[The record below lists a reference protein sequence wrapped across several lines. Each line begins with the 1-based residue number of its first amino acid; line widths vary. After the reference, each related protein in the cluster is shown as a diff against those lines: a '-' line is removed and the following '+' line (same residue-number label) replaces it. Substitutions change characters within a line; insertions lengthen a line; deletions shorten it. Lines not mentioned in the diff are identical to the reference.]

1 MSLVQN
7 RAQKAY
13 QNEEFL
19 QSPEARLLRMMSE
32 YVEPRAR
39 LWREKIRDTIVFF
52 GSARISSREEALA
65 KKQQVEHSAHVVARM
80 KGSEEIIKELEATRR
95 TAETRLHL
103 SKYYEDAVEL
113 ARLLTEWSVHVAMS
127 DYERDLKKQQN
138 GKERVPFVSTES
150 VRSHSFRQRYVICSG
165 GGPGIMEAANKGAAL
180 AGGRSIGLNISL
192 PYEQMPNSYI
202 TDELNFE
209 FHYFF
214 MRKFWFAYLCK
225 AIVIFPGGF
234 GTADE
239 LFEILTLV
247 QTNKIKKRMPI
258 VVYGT
263 DYWHKVINWDLFLE
277 YGLVDAADLALIH
290 FSDSPEEAANYIKTK
305 LERIDEGEESFMK
318 STPKE

>member
-1 MSLVQN
+1 MSLVQSK
-7 RAQKAY
+7 APKAY

-19 QSPEARLLRMMSE
+19 QSPEGRLLRIMSE
-32 YVEPRAR
+32 YMEPRAR

-52 GSARISSREEALA
+52 GSARITSREEAQA

-80 KGSEEIIKELEATRR
+80 KGSEEIIKELEATRKM
-95 TAETRLHL
+95 AEMRLQF
-103 SKYYEDAVEL
+103 SRYYEEAAEL

-127 DYERDLKKQQN
+127 DYERELRKQQD
-138 GKERVPFVSTES
+138 GKERVPFVSTEA

-202 TDELNFE
+202 TDDLNFE

-225 AIVIFPGGF
+225 AMVIFPGGF

-263 DYWHKVINWDLFLE
+263 DYWHKLINWNLFLE
-277 YGLVDAADLALIH
+277 YGLIDAADLALIH
-290 FSDSPEEAANYIKTK
+290 FSDSPEEAADYIKTK
-305 LERIDEGEESFMK
+305 LERIDEGEETFMK